1 MPRPKIAI
9 PLEKVRAHKIFLAT
23 PMYGGKCDGP
33 FTKAVIDLN
42 LLCQKYGIAVEVHFM
57 FNESLITRARCYLAD
72 EFIRSTC
79 THLLFIDS
87 DISFLPIDVLA
98 MLALDKDII
107 GAPYPKKT
115 IAWEK
120 IYDAAKL
127 GLVDDNPMHLDQ
139 YVGDYVFNV
148 VPGTK
153 EIKLDEP
160 VRVLETGTGF
170 LLIKKAVFTKFQE
183 SYPELMFKPDHNR
196 TLEFDGSRE
205 ICAFFDTVIDP
216 KTKRYL
222 SEDYMFCQW
231 ARNIGFDV
239 WLCPWMRLQHTGSF
253 VFNGSIDAL
262 AALSQKQKEAGKS
275 TPVMKNVNQKMAD
288 VLKAQAETPAVPVVE
303 PVTSGP
309 GDGLIDACAR
319 QQEGIDAQT
328 QEAQVQ

>member
-1 MPRPKIAI
+1 MPRPKVSI
-9 PLEKVRAHKIFLAT
+9 PLDKLRSKKIFLGT

-33 FTKAVIDLN
+33 FTKSVIDLS
-42 LLCQKYGIAVEVHFM
+42 LLCAKYGVQMQHHFM

-72 EFIRSTC
+72 EFLRSDC

-98 MLALDKDII
+98 MLAFDKDII

-115 IAWEK
+115 ISWEK
-120 IYDAAKL
+120 IYDAARL
-127 GLVDDNPMHLDQ
+127 GLVDDNPMRLDQ
-139 YVGDYVFNV
+139 FVGDYVFNV

-160 VRVLETGTGF
+160 CKVLELGTGF
-170 LLIKKAVFTKFQE
+170 VMISKNVFPKFQAA
-183 SYPELMFKPDHNR
+183 YPELMFKPDHNR
-196 TLEFDGSRE
+196 TKEFDGSRE

-253 VFNGSIDAL
+253 VFQGSIDAL
-262 AALSQKQKEAGKS
+262 AALGQKQAEVGKA
-275 TPVMKNVNQKMAD
+275 TPVIKS
-288 VLKAQAETPAVPVVE
+288 AETVLTADQITPVGAEAIAAAVTAKKAE
-303 PVTSGP
+303 ALP
-309 GDGLIDACAR
+309 GDAAGAILAHAE
-319 QQEGIDAQT
+319 QVAQ
-328 QEAQVQ
+328 